1 MASIVLTTIQEC
13 EDFVH
18 GLTFLGTG
26 GGGGQAE
33 RGIALLAKEMEAGH
47 RIELLD
53 IEDLPDEAWT
63 ITVAGMGGRPPAEG
77 PDPEELARIGLTE
90 VKYEGFAT
98 LEAAV
103 QELAQYAGGNVEA
116 IVPIELGS
124 WNTPAPIVVG
134 LHLGIPTIDG
144 DYAGRAIP
152 EVTNLKPEIYG
163 VPIWPVA
170 FVDHWGNVC
179 LLKKAVST
187 AMVDRI
193 GRMLCR
199 AAFSGVGIAC
209 YLLKAKE
216 AKKFMVQRS
225 LSKALA
231 IGRARREA
239 LEEGADDADDKAH
252 PKAHPRDPA
261 SAMAQAAKGWVLF
274 RGIVEAAEWE
284 DRGEGYM
291 FGYGTNRI
299 EGLGEFESQSFS
311 IWYKNEN
318 HISWLNGEP
327 FVTSPDC
334 IGVVDL
340 ETGEALTNSGI
351 APGQRVA
358 VIGVKTLDPAYRT
371 EKGLEILSPR
381 HFGFDMDY
389 VPIEKRIL
397 DIQGEEG

>member
-1 MASIVLTTIQEC
+1 MASVVLTTMQEC

-33 RGIALLAKEMEAGH
+33 RGIELLAEELEAGH
-47 RIELLD
+47 QIELLD
-53 IEDLPDEAWT
+53 IEELPDEAWT
-63 ITVAGMGGRPPAEG
+63 VTVAGMGGRPPAEG

-98 LEAAV
+98 LEATV
-103 QELAQYAGGNVEA
+103 QELAHYAGVEVEA

-134 LHLGIPTIDG
+134 LHLGLPTVDG

-152 EVTNLKPEIYG
+152 EVTNLKPEIYR

-170 FVDHWGNVC
+170 FVDRWGNVC

-199 AAFSGVGIAC
+199 AAFGGVDIAC
-209 YLLKAKE
+209 YLLQAKE
-216 AKKFMVQRS
+216 AKGFMVQGS
-225 LSKALA
+225 LSRALA
-231 IGRARREA
+231 IGRARQEA
-239 LEEGADDADDKAH
+239 LEQG
-252 PKAHPRDPA
+252 RDPA
-261 SAMAQAAKGWVLF
+261 SAMAQAAKGWVLY
-274 RGIVEAAEWE
+274 RGEVEAAEWE

-299 EGLGEFESQSFS
+299 QGLGEYEGHSFR

-340 ETGEALTNSGI
+340 ETGEALTNSVI

-381 HFGFDMDY
+381 HFGFDIDY
-389 VPIEKRIL
+389 VPIEERVLGIR
-397 DIQGEEG
+397 EGGD

>member
-1 MASIVLTTIQEC
+1 MTKVISSIQEC

-18 GLTFLGTG
+18 GVTFLGTG

-33 RGIALLAKEMEAGH
+33 RGIELLSKELEAGY
-47 RIELLD
+47 EVKLLD
-53 IEDLPDEAWT
+53 IAELADDAWT
-63 ITVAGMGGRPPAEG
+63 VTVAGMGGRPPKEG
-77 PDPEELARIGLTE
+77 PSEEELARIGLTK
-90 VKYEGFAT
+90 VKYEGFAV

-103 QELAQYAGGNVEA
+103 QELAQYAGVEVEA

-124 WNTPAPIVVG
+124 WNTPAPILVG
-134 LHLGIPTIDG
+134 LHLGIPTVDG

-170 FVDHWGNVC
+170 FVDRWGNVC
-179 LLKKAVST
+179 LLKEAVST

-199 AAFSGVGIAC
+199 AAYGGVGIAC
-209 YLLKAKE
+209 YLLKAKD
-216 AKKFMVQRS
+216 AKQVMVQGS
-225 LSKALA
+225 LSKAFA

-239 LEEGADDADDKAH
+239 LEQG
-252 PKAHPRDPA
+252 RDPA
-261 SAMAQAAKGWVLF
+261 EAMAQAAGGWVLF
-274 RGIVEAAEWE
+274 RGVVEAAEWE

-299 EGLGEFESQSFS
+299 KGLGEYEGQSFS

-334 IGVVDL
+334 IAVVDL
-340 ETGEALTNSGI
+340 ETGEALTNSVI
-351 APGQRVA
+351 ASGQKVA

-371 EKGLEILSPR
+371 EKGLEILGPR
-381 HFGFDMDY
+381 HFGFDIDY
-389 VPIEKRIL
+389 VPIEERVREL
-397 DIQGEEG
+397 QGGG